1 MGKLRANSEII
12 SDKSKNPVTTSTY
25 IKHGNQWLDD
35 AVNNAIG
42 AAASKA
48 DKTYVDSELT
58 KKANKSDT
66 DAALS
71 SKADKSAL
79 EATNASVSAN
89 TSNIQELSTES
100 TVLSARMDEF
110 TKLEEGSTT
119 GDAELIDGR
128 IGSDGKTYDNI
139 GGAIRGQVTD
149 LKSDLN
155 KISDIRI
162 STNLFDKSK
171 AKIGY
176 SFDDDGND
184 IVSSDYVN
192 SGLIEVEPEKTVY
205 FYCSQSQTIPDYGR
219 QSFNS
224 VRTIA
229 LDENLNRV
237 GNTSYAAISSFT
249 VPAGAKFIKF
259 ATWKSRIDNFMSVE
273 YSSVPQRY
281 SEFINTRVIKE
292 SAIPESVKIAYNI
305 ENNLLNV
312 SDLKGYE
319 VTDDATVTGYNTSTF
334 MPIISTSSNG
344 VTGHSVIQFELPK
357 YRIIKWKIPIAGAIS
372 NINRVILYNP
382 GVKALNLTMSSM
394 SIDDDG
400 NYSVDCD
407 TRISQGYSHI
417 AFVIKTGG
425 KIYSSDYFLKRD
437 EYIKA
442 VQESILLFTDISMFN
457 SVGAIGDSYTHGDCT
472 NSAGS
477 WVTTGVSWIK
487 TMANR
492 AGVEYGNYGKG
503 GLTCAQYDTTDAL
516 AANAH
521 DMYFYAMGIND
532 SEKKY
537 VDTESSVLDHLGTI
551 SDIKP
556 DYSKNANTFFGYYG
570 KIVAQM
576 MEHAPNAKHC
586 MILIPIKGGY
596 KEQFNNAIIEI
607 ANHFNI
613 PYINPFDDEFF
624 ESNVYNNKASG
635 HPTRMG
641 YVGMGLAYERLF
653 SKCVEENSDYF
664 KYSVIN

>member
-1 MGKLRANSEII
+1 MPDNKELINWGNLQEFAEESKKYSDKKAAESTAASQAEINKVNAKAEKAQSDIDSYKTESNTKFALKTELAATNENVSQNASDIQTANERIDQII
-12 SDKSKNPVTTSTY
+12 SLP
-25 IKHGNQWLDD
+25 
-35 AVNNAIG
+35 
-42 AAASKA
+42 
-48 DKTYVDSELT
+48 
-58 KKANKSDT
+58 
-66 DAALS
+66 
-71 SKADKSAL
+71 
-79 EATNASVSAN
+79 
-89 TSNIQELSTES
+89 
-100 TVLSARMDEF
+100 
-110 TKLEEGSTT
+110 EGSTAL
-119 GDAELIDGR
+119 DAEVIDIR
-128 IGSDGKTYDNI
+128 IGADKKKYNTAGE
-139 GGAIRGQVTD
+139 AVRGQISD

-259 ATWKSRIDNFMSVE
+259 ATWKSQIDNFMSVE

-382 GVKALNLTMSSM
+382 GVKALNLTVSSM

-442 VQESILLFTDISMFN
+442 VQESISKSNLLFTDISMFN

-477 WVTTGVSWIK
+477 WVTTGASWIK

-492 AGVEYGNYGKG
+492 AGVEYGNYGQG
-503 GLTCAQYDTTDAL
+503 GMTCAQYDTTDAL

-586 MILIPIKGGY
+586 MILIPIKDGY

-653 SKCVEENSDYF
+653 SKCVNENSDYF
-664 KYSVIN
+664 KFSVIN